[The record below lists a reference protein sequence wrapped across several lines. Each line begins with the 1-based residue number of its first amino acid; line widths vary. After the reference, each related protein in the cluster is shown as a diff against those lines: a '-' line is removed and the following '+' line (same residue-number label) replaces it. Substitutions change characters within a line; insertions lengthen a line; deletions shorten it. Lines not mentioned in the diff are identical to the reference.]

1 MPPIVSIDDSVV
13 TSLSAVNEQR
23 LDVQLRQLEF
33 HALLHRKL
41 DLQQLLE
48 SFLAEGQGFV
58 RFDGLQYQAAG
69 RGMDILIGEM
79 RQHRQCFELKLGDK
93 DLGEV
98 TLVRG
103 KAFSAREQRESERLI
118 ESLVYPLDNSLEHYS
133 ALLMSMTDTATG
145 VHNQRAID
153 EQLPREI
160 RFARRSEQPLSLMLL
175 TVDYLE
181 SISEHHGVEVGRQA
195 WQSVA
200 EALSER
206 LRQSDIIFRT
216 EKDEFL
222 VILNHTDIED
232 ALALTD
238 RLRRQVDRC
247 VSYDNVQFMLTASA
261 GVTELDADDDS
272 QVLLDRARQALSMA
286 RQSGR
291 NQVMALPAETP
302 EGGDSPDDGSVA

>member
-1 MPPIVSIDDSVV
+1 MTLVTVDDPVV

-48 SFLAEGQGFV
+48 SFLAEGQAFV
-58 RFDGLQYQAAG
+58 QFDGLQFLAAD
-69 RGMDILIGEM
+69 RGQDILLGEM
-79 RQHRQCFELKLGDK
+79 RQHRQNFELKLGDRS
-93 DLGEV
+93 LGDI
-98 TLVRG
+98 TLLRSR
-103 KAFSAREQRESERLI
+103 AFNGREQRESERLM
-118 ESLVYPLDNSLEHYS
+118 ESLVYPLDNALEHYS
-133 ALLMSMTDTATG
+133 ALLLTMTDTATG

-153 EQLPREI
+153 QQLPREI
-160 RFARRSEQPLSLMLL
+160 RFARRSDQPLSLMLL

-181 SISEHHGVEVGRQA
+181 SISEHHGTDVGQQA

-216 EKDEFL
+216 AHDEFL
-222 VILNHTDIED
+222 VILNHTDING
-232 ALALTD
+232 AHALTD

-261 GVTELDADDDS
+261 GVTELDAEDDAEA
-272 QVLLDRARQALSMA
+272 LLERARHALSLA

-291 NQVMALPAETP
+291 NQVIALPAETP
-302 EGGDSPDDGSVA
+302 DGGDSPDDGSVA